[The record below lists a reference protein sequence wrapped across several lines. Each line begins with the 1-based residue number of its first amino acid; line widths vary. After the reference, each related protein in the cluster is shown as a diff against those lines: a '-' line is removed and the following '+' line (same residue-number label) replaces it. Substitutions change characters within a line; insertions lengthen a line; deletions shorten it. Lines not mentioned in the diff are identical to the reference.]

1 MDNVGE
7 IRSCRI
13 FSEIKREAQFIAK
26 RDTVFFLAVPMKIR
40 WHRFPLCHLMYSNN

>member
-1 MDNVGE
+1 MEDVGE

-26 RDTVFFLAVPMKIR
+26 RDTVFFSGT
-40 WHRFPLCHLMYSNN
+40 CGNNVA